1 MRRETVM
8 YYRILKAPPGY
19 SSDQSFMLVQY
30 RDLDYASRC
39 GSVKNSLG
47 TEFFGTIEEAR
58 HYLPVTARKLPFE
71 SEHQFL
77 ELWEE
82 ES

>member
-1 MRRETVM
+1 M

-47 TEFFGTIEEAR
+47 TEFFWD
-58 HYLPVTARKLPFE
+58 H
-71 SEHQFL
+71 
-77 ELWEE
+77 
-82 ES
+82 